1 MRAGFCPR
9 RPEPG
14 EVVDLMGTDLVAKTR
29 AELASLL
36 DQCGELADGVRYFED
51 EDLVLVL
58 DTLDSIRALIADN
71 STTLRAAI
79 SR

>member
-1 MRAGFCPR
+1 
-9 RPEPG
+9 
-14 EVVDLMGTDLVAKTR
+14 MGTDLVAKTR
-29 AELASLL
+29 TELAALL

-51 EDLVLVL
+51 DDLLLVL
-58 DTLDSIRALIADN
+58 DTLDSFRALLADN